1 MINNLYYPYLIVC
14 VKTHVATRKQMRFEL
29 LLNVETEFSCKPAG
43 FSPKQKSIQN
53 LWITEAFFHFK
64 NLRSKLAIIIA
75 FGIIEY
81 FPKFSIKNHSLFPL
95 YLPKIRDRKS

>member
-1 MINNLYYPYLIVC
+1 MYLFLTDNVLKERDFINYFTFLKLLSNLKTKLYLYIMKMINNLYYPYLIVC

-53 LWITEAFFHFK
+53 LWITKAFFHFK
-64 NLRSKLAIIIA
+64 N
-75 FGIIEY
+75 
-81 FPKFSIKNHSLFPL
+81 
-95 YLPKIRDRKS
+95 

>member
-53 LWITEAFFHFK
+53 LCITKAFFH
-64 NLRSKLAIIIA
+64 
-75 FGIIEY
+75 
-81 FPKFSIKNHSLFPL
+81 
-95 YLPKIRDRKS
+95 